1 MPVKNTDSYLPYR
14 TTYNPDLMDF
24 ILTMITK
31 ERQEILKKTIE
42 QRTKYCC
49 FVAEKLLDDHNIHAV
64 VRTSECLGFQDFY
77 NIPFDGALKK
87 NRTITRGAFNWTHIY
102 NYPEDN
108 GSIDCIQDL
117 KSKGYRVF
125 ASTLYNEN
133 IFTPETVPIDK
144 PLAIVLGNE
153 HMGVSDEV
161 IANADG
167 FIQIPMYG
175 FTESYNVSVAAA
187 LMGYHINERVR
198 SRQNEIY
205 LNALEKRDLF
215 YEWLWFSIK
224 NPDKV
229 YEYWKREIR
238 DIKKM

>member
-1 MPVKNTDSYLPYR
+1 MPELNIDKYPNYR
-14 TTYNPDLMDF
+14 TQFDADLLAF
-24 ILTMITK
+24 VEQFVFEERKVTLKNMIDM
-31 ERQEILKKTIE
+31 
-42 QRTKYCC
+42 RTQYIT
-49 FVAEKLLDDHNIHAV
+49 FVAEQLLDEHNVHAI
-64 VRTSECLGFQDFY
+64 VRTSECFGLQDFY
-77 NIPFDGALKK
+77 NIPFDKALKK
-87 NRTITRGAFNWTHIY
+87 NRTITRGAFNWSHIY
-102 NYPEDN
+102 NYPQPE
-108 GSIDCIQDL
+108 STADCIQDL

-125 ASTLYNEN
+125 ASTLHNEN
-133 IFTPETVPIDK
+133 NYTPETVPIDK

-153 HMGVSDEV
+153 HAGVSDEV
-161 IANADG
+161 MAHADG

-198 SRQNEIY
+198 SHHKEIY
-205 LNALEKRDLF
+205 LNALEKRNLY

-238 DIKKM
+238 DSKK